1 MSGFKVNFSVANQLA
16 TPSIHAAPFAQRPA
30 AGQPGRLFV
39 DTNNPSTGIYRD
51 TGTVWENITGGAGSS
66 NLQTVTD
73 AGNTTDNN
81 ILLTYPDN
89 TLANALVFYNDALSQ
104 EEYLIEKRGTGI
116 TTNDSLAI
124 QSRGNISPSTNPVG
138 FLIDGANDV
147 IKTFYT
153 TSFTDIGL
161 KLDFTNDVYVLG
173 DYNGVSNNTYI
184 TVDNA
189 NAFISLLCSG
199 YGVSQQFDGINGN
212 IEIASQNIIKT
223 TNNGNDIGLKLDFA
237 NSLYSFGSSDV
248 QSVIDI
254 NNGFYNIFFNTNQS
268 GFRIE
273 GVGLAYIGD
282 VDNVANGTYLS
293 IFDSNERIQTYNQG
307 NSIGLKLDFANL
319 KYYFGDYN
327 SINNGVYFLADNDNG
342 FADIYQQGY
351 FSFRADGG
359 DVRIGDLSGTSNF
372 TYFGVN
378 DTNEELIGSTGLLSN
393 TASGT
398 SGQHLK
404 IRIGATLY
412 KIKLE
417 NP

>member
-161 KLDFTNDVYVLG
+161 KLDFANDEYVLG

-212 IEIASQNIIKT
+212 VEISSQNIIKT

-237 NSLYSFGSSDV
+237 NTIYFLGDP
-248 QSVIDI
+248 SVYMGFYQDI
-254 NNGFYNIFFNTNQS
+254 NNQLTRMGDQLQNGQWVEVDSPNGITKTTY
-268 GFRIE
+268 
-273 GVGLAYIGD
+273 GLND
-282 VDNVANGTYLS
+282 
-293 IFDSNERIQTYNQG
+293 
-307 NSIGLKLDFANL
+307 IGLKLDFANL
-319 KYYFGDYN
+319 KYYLGDYN

-342 FADIYQQGY
+342 FACIYQQGY
-351 FSFRADGG
+351 LSFRADGAE
-359 DVRIGDLSGTSNF
+359 VRIGDLSGTSNF

-398 SGQHLK
+398 SGQHIK

>member
-161 KLDFTNDVYVLG
+161 KLDFANDEYVLG

-212 IEIASQNIIKT
+212 VEISSQNIIKT
-223 TNNGNDIGLKLDFA
+223 TNNGNDIGLKLDF
-237 NSLYSFGSSDV
+237 S
-248 QSVIDI
+248 
-254 NNGFYNIFFNTNQS
+254 
-268 GFRIE
+268 
-273 GVGLAYIGD
+273 
-282 VDNVANGTYLS
+282 
-293 IFDSNERIQTYNQG
+293 
-307 NSIGLKLDFANL
+307 NL

-398 SGQHLK
+398 SGQHIK